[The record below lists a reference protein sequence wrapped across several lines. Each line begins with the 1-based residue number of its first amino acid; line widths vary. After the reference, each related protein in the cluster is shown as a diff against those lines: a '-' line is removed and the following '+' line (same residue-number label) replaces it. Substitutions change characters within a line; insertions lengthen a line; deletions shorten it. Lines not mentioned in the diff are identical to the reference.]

1 MMLCDLKIGEKAKI
15 TAISLNYKKKKRLMD
30 LGLDVG
36 VEIQKIRNAPLLSPI
51 EFKVMDFFV
60 SIRRNV
66 AKKIMVVKIYDK

>member
-15 TAISLNYKKKKRLMD
+15 TAINLNYKKKKRLID

-51 EFKVMDFFV
+51 EFKVMNFFL
-60 SIRRNV
+60 SIRKNV